1 MKVEPYLFFGGRCE
15 AALLFYQAKL
25 GAEVTIVQR
34 FKDAPPGT
42 QGSATAPPDGIMH
55 ATLKIGDS
63 LIFASD
69 GDGEAKPFGSVALSL
84 LVKDTAEGQRTFDA
98 LADGGTVVVPFQKTF
113 WTEGFGT
120 VTDRFGVPWMVNVAH

>member
-15 AALLFYQAKL
+15 DALSFYQSKL
-25 GAEVTIVQR
+25 GAEVVFMQR
-34 FKDAPPGT
+34 YKDAPPQAGCQT
-42 QGSATAPPDGIMH
+42 LPPDGVMH

-63 LIFASD
+63 FIFASD

-84 LVKDTAEGQRTFDA
+84 LVKDTAEGQRLFDA
-98 LADGGTVVVPFQKTF
+98 LADGGTVVMPFQKTF

-120 VTDRFGVPWMVNVAH
+120 ATDRFGVPWMVNVAHD